1 VAVPPLAFV
10 LAASA
15 SRLRYNGE
23 MSLIELRDLDAART
37 FVGQGLWLQRV
48 VPPSAATV
56 RPALEQA
63 LEIVAGG
70 HSLPPVGFVGD
81 VGAIVFD
88 FGRDSAA
95 ARPGRDLGG
104 IPALPGGLMRRYED
118 LVLGKFYTDWTFDR
132 AGDVLRHLAGR
143 DRHRG
148 LAFVVGQF
156 QERGGADGV
165 VLSPAVIKSLLEAP
179 PEEVLGRA
187 WDQLTRDGV
196 TPLQIQLY
204 ESLIDAARRVA
215 EILAPEDVFELEHGT
230 ALAELGQRVALRQV
244 LQTARRFEDT
254 LPARRVRGAGGPREV
269 PTRVLDEDTYPVGGY
284 ASLANRGSMESL
296 LHSQLAFMEPAGTAD
311 RPDLFDVKFLRDELL
326 YYSRDEN
333 QFLRRR
339 QTYVIV
345 LAPDLLT
352 ARFKDVDLPAQRIV
366 LLLGLLVAAVRRLT
380 EWLNEDSLSFEFL
393 FPAAGGVQ
401 RLAHERELL
410 GMVFR
415 EAQANGTVRIE
426 SVADIAAAS
435 KLCRERSRRSLCHV
449 LSVGVAPPPIEAEDG
464 KVAQLTIAGPSP
476 ALSSEERP
484 IDVAAD
490 AAHETWEV
498 VLSRLLELWV

>member
-1 VAVPPLAFV
+1 
-10 LAASA
+10 
-15 SRLRYNGE
+15 
-23 MSLIELRDLDAART
+23 MSPIELRDLDAARA
-37 FVGQGLWLQRV
+37 FLGQGLWLQRV

-56 RPALEQA
+56 RPALQQA

-81 VGAIVFD
+81 LGTILFEM
-88 FGRDSAA
+88 GRESAG
-95 ARPGRDLGG
+95 RPGRDLGG
-104 IPALPGGLMRRYED
+104 VAGLPAGLMRRYED

-156 QERGGADGV
+156 QERSGADGV
-165 VLSPAVIKSLLEAP
+165 VLSPAVIKALLEAP

-187 WDQLTRDGV
+187 WEQLTRDGV
-196 TPLQIQLY
+196 TPLLVKLY

-215 EILAPEDVFELEHGT
+215 EVLAPEDVFELEHGT

-244 LQTARRFEDT
+244 LQTARRFEDN
-254 LPARRVRGAGGPREV
+254 LPARRIRGAGGPREV

-296 LHSQLAFMEPAGTAD
+296 LHSQLAFMEPAGTVE

-339 QTYVIV
+339 QTFVIV
-345 LAPDLLT
+345 LGPDLVT

-366 LLLGLLVAAVRRLT
+366 LVLGLLVAAIRRLT
-380 EWLNEDSLSFEFL
+380 EWLNEDSLVFEVL
-393 FPAAGGVQ
+393 FPAAGGAQ
-401 RLAHERELL
+401 RLTHERELL

-415 EAQANGTVRIE
+415 EAQANGTVRLE
-426 SVADIAAAS
+426 AVPDVSAAA
-435 KLCRERSRRSLCHV
+435 KICRKRSRRSLCHV
-449 LSVGVAPPPIEAEDG
+449 LSVGVVPPSIEADACA
-464 KVAQLTIAGPSP
+464 VAQLTIAGPAP
-476 ALSSEERP
+476 AMSSEGRP
-484 IDVAAD
+484 VEVEAD
-490 AAHETWEV
+490 DALGAWDA
-498 VLSRLLELWV
+498 VLRRLLQLWV

>member
-1 VAVPPLAFV
+1 
-10 LAASA
+10 
-15 SRLRYNGE
+15 
-23 MSLIELRDLDAART
+23 MSLLELRDLEAARA
-37 FVGQGLWLQRV
+37 FLGQGLWLQRV

-56 RPALEQA
+56 RPTLERA

-70 HSLPPVGFVGD
+70 HALPPVGFVGD
-81 VGAIVFD
+81 LGAVVFD
-88 FGRDSAA
+88 FGRESASG
-95 ARPGRDLGG
+95 RPARDLSSVAG
-104 IPALPGGLMRRYED
+104 LPSGLMRRYED

-132 AGDVLRHLAGR
+132 AGDVLRHLNGR

-156 QERGGADGV
+156 QERSGSDGV
-165 VLSPAVIKSLLEAP
+165 LLSPAVIKSLLEAP

-187 WDQLTRDGV
+187 WGQLTRGGL
-196 TPLQIQLY
+196 TPLLVKLY

-215 EILAPEDVFELEHGT
+215 EVLAPEDVFELEHGT

-244 LQTARRFEDT
+244 LQTARRFEDG
-254 LPARRVRGAGGPREV
+254 LPARRVRGVGGPREV

-296 LHSQLAFMEPAGTAD
+296 LHSQLAFMEPACAAE

-339 QTYVIV
+339 QTFVIV
-345 LAPDLLT
+345 LAPDLVS

-366 LLLGLLVAAVRRLT
+366 LVLGLLVAAVRRLM
-380 EWLNEDSLSFEFL
+380 EWLNEDSLTFEFL
-393 FPAAGGVQ
+393 FPAAGGAQ
-401 RLAHERELL
+401 RLTHERELL

-415 EAQANGTVRIE
+415 EAQANGAVRLE
-426 SVADIAAAS
+426 VVADIPAAA

-449 LSVGVAPPPIEAEDG
+449 LSVGVAPPPIEAEDCS
-464 KVAQLTIAGPSP
+464 VAQLTVSGPVPS
-476 ALSSEERP
+476 LSSEGRTVEF
-484 IDVAAD
+484 D
-490 AAHETWEV
+490 AEGTFGVWDA
-498 VLSRLLELWV
+498 VLGRLLQLWV